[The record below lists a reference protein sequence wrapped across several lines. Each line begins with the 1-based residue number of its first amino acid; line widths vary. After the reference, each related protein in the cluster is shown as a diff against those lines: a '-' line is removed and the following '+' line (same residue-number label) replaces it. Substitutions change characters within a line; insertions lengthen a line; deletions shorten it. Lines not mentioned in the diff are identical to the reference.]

1 MEIVFDAAVFVV
13 ALTLI
18 AASFIYVVN
27 PRQGLEL
34 LKRLAAGIAGL
45 VICGTLMG
53 QAVHAEARWFLLIPV
68 LSGAAYVFRRTAN
81 KANLK
86 HPIGAKGGAE
96 RTRLP

>member
-1 MEIVFDAAVFVV
+1 MEIVFDAAVLVA

-18 AASFIYVVN
+18 AASFIYVVS

-45 VICGTLMG
+45 VICGTLIG
-53 QAVHAEARWFLLIPV
+53 QAVHAEARWFVLIPV
-68 LSGAAYVFRRTAN
+68 LSGAAYVFRRTA
-81 KANLK
+81 KPNLK
-86 HPIGAKGGAE
+86 HPDGAKGGAE

>member
-1 MEIVFDAAVFVV
+1 MEIVLDAAVFVA

-18 AASFIYVVN
+18 AASFIYIVN

-45 VICGTLMG
+45 FICGTLIG
-53 QAVHAEARWFLLIPV
+53 QAVHAEARWFFLIPV
-68 LSGAAYVFRRTAN
+68 LSGAAYVFRRTA

-86 HPIGAKGGAE
+86 HPVGGKGGAE